1 MALSFKQFFTVSIF
15 IDVVV
20 SNPVIVLSSS
30 KMEKTYTFV
39 SASFDDNHLS
49 LSISSA
55 TRQFLACNKLL
66 NSLISHVMHLF
77 PICRWCPAHD
87 HSPPMNTQRNYG
99 KRTPR
104 ACKYAPNGESGCI
117 FYMWF
122 FSGILSREL
131 RRRNI
136 TGIVHISGCICRFTL
151 GFCKN
156 IKKRTETLYQS
167 FSPFMVEHRGFEP
180 LAF

>member
-1 MALSFKQFFTVSIF
+1 MSFKQFFTVSIF

-66 NSLISHVMHLF
+66 NFLISHVLHLF

-104 ACKYAPNGESGCI
+104 ACKYAPNNKIKGYRQNESPIVKTKASAIVSLCTQRGKWVH
-117 FYMWF
+117 FLYVVF
-122 FSGILSREL
+122 QRILSPAMSANE
-131 RRRNI
+131 
-136 TGIVHISGCICRFTL
+136 ISDKYSYSQVYL
-151 GFCKN
+151 
-156 IKKRTETLYQS
+156 
-167 FSPFMVEHRGFEP
+167 PF
-180 LAF
+180 

>member
-30 KMEKTYTFV
+30 QMEETYTFV
-39 SASFDDNHLS
+39 STSFDDNHLS

-66 NSLISHVMHLF
+66 NFLISHVLHLF

-104 ACKYAPNGESGCI
+104 ACKYAPNNKIKGLFAKRKPYCQNESLSNRFVMHPTGKVGA
-117 FYMWF
+117 
-122 FSGILSREL
+122 FS
-131 RRRNI
+131 
-136 TGIVHISGCICRFTL
+136 ICGFSA
-151 GFCKN
+151 GFCPRN
-156 IKKRTETLYQS
+156 CGEGI
-167 FSPFMVEHRGFEP
+167 
-180 LAF
+180 